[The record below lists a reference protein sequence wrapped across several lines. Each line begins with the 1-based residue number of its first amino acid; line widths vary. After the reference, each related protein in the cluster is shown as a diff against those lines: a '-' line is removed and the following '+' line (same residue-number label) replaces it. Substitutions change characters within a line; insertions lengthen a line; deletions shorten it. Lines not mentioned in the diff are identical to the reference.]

1 MNAKAKQ
8 RKNQVNSVNIF
19 EQEEL
24 VKKAA
29 AIRQELQAH
38 TWHDLETHGKFD
50 KNARLS
56 FISDD
61 ILIVGCDIGSDTHYM
76 RAIDTRGRELSKL
89 PGDCMRN

>member
-38 TWHDLETHGKFD
+38 T
-50 KNARLS
+50 
-56 FISDD
+56 
-61 ILIVGCDIGSDTHYM
+61 
-76 RAIDTRGRELSKL
+76 
-89 PGDCMRN
+89 